1 MIYPRFLGS
10 RGARLASSTL
20 LLGALLAIAP
30 FPAQASADEGPCV
43 DDGGVTVVV
52 DFTDLGGDIVAR
64 CASVDPDTGRA
75 ALEAAGFTATDS
87 QPGMICAIDAAPD
100 PCPATFEGSFWSYWH
115 GAAEGDWIAYQ
126 VGADSSDPLAGEIEG
141 WRYNDGSTGP
151 GIAPADV
158 LVTDVAA
165 TDGAATGVA
174 ATDAAPAEVT
184 VTASAPAPASDSA
197 DQLVVL
203 TTIGV
208 AALIAVLVS
217 VFLVRSRNRRASEED

>member
-10 RGARLASSTL
+10 GGARLASSTL
-20 LLGALLAIAP
+20 LLGALLVIAP

-75 ALEAAGFTATDS
+75 ALETAGFTATDS

-115 GAAEGDWIAYQ
+115 SPAEGDWIAYQ
-126 VGADSSDPLAGEIEG
+126 VGADSSDPVAGEIEG
-141 WRYNDGSTGP
+141 WRYNDGSSGP
-151 GIAPADV
+151 GIAPA
-158 LVTDVAA
+158 
-165 TDGAATGVA
+165 GVA
-174 ATDAAPAEVT
+174 EVAQPTAPT
-184 VTASAPAPASDSA
+184 IVTAGDEPAPASTSVDGA
-197 DQLVVL
+197 LLWTALGLIAAMAALVVFFR
-203 TTIGV
+203 
-208 AALIAVLVS
+208 A
-217 VFLVRSRNRRASEED
+217 RSRRHRLPEED